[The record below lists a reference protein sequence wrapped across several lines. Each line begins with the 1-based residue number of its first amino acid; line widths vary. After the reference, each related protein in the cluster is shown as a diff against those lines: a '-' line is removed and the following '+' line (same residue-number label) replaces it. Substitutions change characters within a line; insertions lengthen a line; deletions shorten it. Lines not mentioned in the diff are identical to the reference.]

1 LTDEPRPAD
10 APARKRSLIGW
21 TAAILLFLA
30 LAWFAGSCA
39 LPTWSTHRAV
49 TACGKAKSSP
59 EKAVAKLGG
68 PERARV
74 LAGRYLRLPEWTG
87 RDGRNAAMVLAAC
100 GPGGLDE
107 LLAMLSS
114 GRPDVRGHAVL
125 AVSFCDVRDPRV
137 VPALLAA
144 AKDPDEEVRAKDC
157 WALYKVAPRA
167 PETVPALIECLGDA
181 NAEVRWT
188 AVMALGSHDGAAYAA
203 VEPLTAR
210 LKDTDFRVRGS
221 SAEALGNILLAAKIG
236 GAQPGRKDEKAL
248 EALRRAA
255 FDDEHGEVRKKA
267 RWAYRNAT
275 GLYPKPFTE

>member
-1 LTDEPRPAD
+1 MTDKPGAAD
-10 APARKRSLIGW
+10 APARRRSRVGW
-21 TAAILLFLA
+21 TAAILAALA

-39 LPTWSTHRAV
+39 LPTWNTHRAV
-49 TACGKAKSSP
+49 SACRKSKSSP
-59 EKAVAKLGG
+59 EKAVVKLGG

-74 LAGRYLRLPEWTG
+74 LAARYLRLPEWTG

-107 LLAMLSS
+107 LLAMLRS

-125 AVSFCDVRDPRV
+125 AISFCGVSDERV

-144 AKDPDEEVRAKDC
+144 AKDPDEEVRVKAG
-157 WALYKVAPRA
+157 WGLFKVAPRA
-167 PETVPALIECLGDA
+167 PETVPALVECLGDA

-188 AVMALGSHDGAAYAA
+188 AAMALKDYKAAASAA
-203 VEPLTAR
+203 VEGLTAR
-210 LKDTDFRVRGS
+210 LNDTDFRVRWS
-221 SAEALGNILLAAKIG
+221 SAEALGSILLAAKIG

-275 GLYPKPFTE
+275 GRYPKPFTE